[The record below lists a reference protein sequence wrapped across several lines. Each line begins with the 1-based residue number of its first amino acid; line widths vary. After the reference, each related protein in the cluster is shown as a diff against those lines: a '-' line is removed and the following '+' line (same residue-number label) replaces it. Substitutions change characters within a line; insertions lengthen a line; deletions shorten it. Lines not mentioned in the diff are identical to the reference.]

1 MGKDDVAAGDG
12 ALQTCNDL
20 LVSSTKKSCI
30 NTPALDTACA
40 LIPGLY
46 GFKSESF
53 KDGQYF

>member
-30 NTPALDTACA
+30 NTPALETACA
-40 LIPGLY
+40 LIPDLCGS
-46 GFKSESF
+46 KSEIF
-53 KDGQYF
+53 KEGQYF